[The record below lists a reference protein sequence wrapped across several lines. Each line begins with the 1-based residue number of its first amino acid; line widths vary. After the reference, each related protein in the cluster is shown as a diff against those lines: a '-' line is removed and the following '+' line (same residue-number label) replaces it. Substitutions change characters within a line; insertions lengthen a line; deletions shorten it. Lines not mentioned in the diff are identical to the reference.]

1 MLNQWM
7 FLVFTLYAWGD
18 NSSTASHRMQ
28 ILGISVS
35 VQTVKQIFKDVRA
48 LLYSEFKLMRDNTRL
63 GGPNSYVEIDESMFG
78 HD

>member
-1 MLNQWM
+1 M
-7 FLVFTLYAWGD
+7 
-18 NSSTASHRMQ
+18 H
-28 ILGISVS
+28 IIGISFS
-35 VQTVKQIFKDVRA
+35 DKTVKQIFKDVRA